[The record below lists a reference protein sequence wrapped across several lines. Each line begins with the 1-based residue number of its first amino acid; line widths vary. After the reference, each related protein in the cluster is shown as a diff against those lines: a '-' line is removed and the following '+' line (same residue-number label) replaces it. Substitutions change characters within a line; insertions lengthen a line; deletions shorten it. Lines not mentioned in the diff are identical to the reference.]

1 MLMKPIGRRHEQTS
15 RTPVDTDAR
24 LPFFPEK
31 RIAFSGQNHDGRA
44 GSVAV
49 GLRVSPR
56 RVLLEMGAHGV
67 GGKMQP
73 NSCGALTSET
83 AVAQFEVPDIWNK
96 IGFPSSV
103 AGDLPTVAVVIAL
116 FAAESIHKRK
126 LIVED
131 KVQIAEAVDHLRRIS
146 QRNIACR
153 LASRNIEVLVPRVER
168 RREEASLLPLEG
180 LLLSSFVPHRGCSAA
195 FENIDQL
202 LKYITLRFALPS
214 GRDLTDIGTARATG
228 SDQLNKGTEDA
239 GTPPKRHGNR

>member
-1 MLMKPIGRRHEQTS
+1 
-15 RTPVDTDAR
+15 
-24 LPFFPEK
+24 
-31 RIAFSGQNHDGRA
+31 
-44 GSVAV
+44 
-49 GLRVSPR
+49 
-56 RVLLEMGAHGV
+56 MGAHGV

-83 AVAQFEVPDIWNK
+83 AVAQFEVPYIWNK

-103 AGDLPTVAVVIAL
+103 AGDLPTVAAVIAV

-153 LASRNIEVLVPRVER
+153 LASRNIEVLMPRVER

-180 LLLSSFVPHRGCSAA
+180 LLLGSFVPHRGCSAA

-202 LKYITLRFALPS
+202 LKYIALRFALPS
-214 GRDLTDIGTARATG
+214 RRDLTNIGTACTPG

-239 GTPPKRHGNR
+239 DTPPKHHRNRAEIFHTVPAQHGDPVRLVAQVVWSFVGV